1 MIKCDHNL
9 IKRMKFNFFDI
20 FGDIKC
26 IIGMNGLIWVYYS
39 TVKIES
45 DYFTDDQNQVNQFD
59 KHEVNNNNNYNYN
72 IRLQL

>member
-1 MIKCDHNL
+1 
-9 IKRMKFNFFDI
+9 MKFNFFDI

-45 DYFTDDQNQVNQFD
+45 DYFTDDQNQVNQFN
-59 KHEVNNNNNYNYN
+59 KHEVNK
-72 IRLQL
+72 IK